1 MAHEPALR
9 KAKRVPALTAADTS
23 VPTQGSDH
31 GGWCEI
37 FGLALGCHHAHPS
50 GRTGVSRCSDLPKS
64 RVLTTIFWIRLQWA
78 RGEPLLGGRL
88 GLGGALGDVSAGKAL
103 EVVRPVPGNR
113 APYRTSFSTPSPES
127 NRGASWHRMGRYSG
141 VWLRVQGNR
150 DDRKPGEHSMHARGG
165 GVFGCH
171 AGRGDLRPGGQRL

>member
-1 MAHEPALR
+1 M
-9 KAKRVPALTAADTS
+9 TAADTS

-103 EVVRPVPGNR
+103 EVVRPVPGDR
-113 APYRTSFSTPSPES
+113 APYGTSFSTPCPES
-127 NRGASWHRMGRYSG
+127 NRGASWHCMERHSVPRAHTLVRRSGRLCRVGKYQQPSSG
-141 VWLRVQGNR
+141 GLH
-150 DDRKPGEHSMHARGG
+150 PGRSFHSFRFSRRCGAE
-165 GVFGCH
+165 
-171 AGRGDLRPGGQRL
+171 DRPGGISRRQ